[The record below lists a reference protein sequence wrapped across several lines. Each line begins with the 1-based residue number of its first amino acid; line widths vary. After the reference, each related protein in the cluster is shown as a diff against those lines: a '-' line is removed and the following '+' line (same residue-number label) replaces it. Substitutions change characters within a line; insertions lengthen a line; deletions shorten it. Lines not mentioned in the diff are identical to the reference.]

1 MRISDRYIGSHII
14 SGTFFAILLLSVL
27 LVLGNLFKEIRPL
40 LVEVGAPLSVL
51 FEFILSVLPVSLIF
65 TIPWGFLSAVLLVF
79 GRLSTDNELNA
90 FRVAGMSLFRIAAPV
105 IVIGGALSALCLWL
119 NLEIAPWAKQRVNT
133 VVTRT
138 IIKDPRTLLKAGV
151 DQSRINNVKIYSHGS
166 EGDVFHDFHIF
177 VMDDEDKGDGGAYI
191 HADTAETVVDEENKQ
206 IRLRLTGA
214 YTDGP
219 ISPNE
224 DFTLLSEEL
233 EWMVV
238 DYSDDGRRKPKPS
251 AMSNEEIDQFLEDNP
266 TLPAKY
272 RARFI
277 AHKTSRYTTSFA
289 CLAFAMI
296 GVPLG
301 IKARRRDTST
311 GLIFSLGVGVAYFV
325 AGSMIT
331 TREDT
336 QWLLW
341 LPNILC
347 IILGIFLFRRARF
360 R

>member
-1 MRISDRYIGSHII
+1 MRISDRYIGSNII
-14 SGTFFAILLLSVL
+14 TGTFFAILLLSL
-27 LVLGNLFKEIRPL
+27 MLVLGNLFKEIRPL
-40 LVEVGAPLSVL
+40 LVEVGAPISVL

-90 FRVAGMSLFRIAAPV
+90 FRVAGMGLARIAAPV
-105 IVIGGALSALCLWL
+105 LVIGAALSALCLWL

-138 IIKDPRTLLKAGV
+138 IIKDPRSLLKAGV
-151 DQSRINNVKIYSHGS
+151 DQSRISNVKVYSNS
-166 EGDVFHDFHIF
+166 SDGDVFHDFHIF
-177 VMDDEDKGDGGAYI
+177 VMDDENDGDGGAYI
-191 HADTAETVVDEENKQ
+191 HADAAETVVDEENQQ

-219 ISPNE
+219 ISPTE
-224 DFTLLSEEL
+224 DFTLISEEL

-238 DYSDDGRRKPKPS
+238 DYSDDSRRKPKPS
-251 AMSNEEIDQFLEDNP
+251 AMSNEEIDEFLLNHPE
-266 TLPAKY
+266 LPSKY
-272 RARFI
+272 RARFM
-277 AHKTSRYTTSFA
+277 AQQTSRYTTSFA
-289 CLAFAMI
+289 CIAFAMI

-301 IKARRRDTST
+301 IKARRRDTSS
-311 GLIFSLGVGVAYFV
+311 GLIFSLGIGVAYFL
-325 AGSMIT
+325 AGSMIS

-347 IILGIFLFRRARF
+347 VLLGIFLFRRARF